1 VGLPVLDQ
9 DRDLDGVVG
18 QHPEPAP
25 GLGALKG
32 VEQGA
37 VEAVAAFEVGDPAL
51 AAGAP
56 LDQPAEPSGALDLAA
71 GLAGLARILADR
83 GAKVT
88 GIDTS
93 SALIAAASSHPDA
106 RTTDARFYV
115 ANVEDIPEPNE
126 RFDLGVCNHVMSDVD
141 DPATALKEL
150 GRVLRPGGRLV
161 VN

>member
-1 VGLPVLDQ
+1 MTTSGRSEHADTYAGNADFWVRIIRDGLDPYRGRLTDQAVLTAVGDCSGCEVLD
-9 DRDLDGVVG
+9 
-18 QHPEPAP
+18 
-25 GLGALKG
+25 
-32 VEQGA
+32 
-37 VEAVAAFEVGDPAL
+37 
-51 AAGAP
+51 AGCG
-56 LDQPAEPSGALDLAA
+56 EGYMS
-71 GLAGLARILADR
+71 RILADR